1 MQESTYCR
9 KKEFEMLTFLFFV
22 LLFGIFGKLIWL
34 AVKAAWGISKIV
46 FSIVFLPVVVL
57 VLFFSGLVY
66 VALGL
71 LVVIGIVS
79 LIKGHI

>member
-1 MQESTYCR
+1 
-9 KKEFEMLTFLFFV
+9 MLTFLFFV

-34 AVKAAWGISKIV
+34 AVRAAWGISKIV

-57 VLFFSGLVY
+57 VLFFGGLVY

>member
-1 MQESTYCR
+1 
-9 KKEFEMLTFLFFV
+9 MLTFLFFV

-71 LVVIGIVS
+71 LGVIGIAS

>member
-1 MQESTYCR
+1 
-9 KKEFEMLTFLFFV
+9 MLTFLFFV

-71 LVVIGIVS
+71 LAVIGIVS

>member
-1 MQESTYCR
+1 
-9 KKEFEMLTFLFFV
+9 MLTFLFFV
-22 LLFGIFGKLIWL
+22 LLFEIFGKLIWL

-71 LVVIGIVS
+71 LAVIGIVS

>member
-1 MQESTYCR
+1 
-9 KKEFEMLTFLFFV
+9 MLTFLFFV

-57 VLFFSGLVY
+57 VLFFGGMVY

>member
-1 MQESTYCR
+1 
-9 KKEFEMLTFLFFV
+9 MLTFLFFV

-66 VALGL
+66 AALGL
-71 LVVIGIVS
+71 LVIIGIVS

>member
-1 MQESTYCR
+1 
-9 KKEFEMLTFLFFV
+9 MLTFLFFV

-34 AVKAAWGISKIV
+34 AVRAAWGISKIV

>member
-1 MQESTYCR
+1 
-9 KKEFEMLTFLFFV
+9 MLTFLFFV

-46 FSIVFLPVVVL
+46 FSIVFLQVVVL

>member
-1 MQESTYCR
+1 
-9 KKEFEMLTFLFFV
+9 MLTFLFFV

-71 LVVIGIVS
+71 LVVFGIAS

>member
-1 MQESTYCR
+1 
-9 KKEFEMLTFLFFV
+9 MLTFLFFV

-46 FSIVFLPVVVL
+46 FSMVFLPVVVL

-71 LVVIGIVS
+71 LVVIGIGS

>member
-1 MQESTYCR
+1 M
-9 KKEFEMLTFLFFV
+9 TFLFFV

>member
-1 MQESTYCR
+1 M
-9 KKEFEMLTFLFFV
+9 
-22 LLFGIFGKLIWL
+22 
-34 AVKAAWGISKIV
+34 GISKIV

-71 LVVIGIVS
+71 LVVIGIAS

>member
-1 MQESTYCR
+1 
-9 KKEFEMLTFLFFV
+9 MLTFLFFV

>member
-1 MQESTYCR
+1 
-9 KKEFEMLTFLFFV
+9 MLTFLFFV

-57 VLFFSGLVY
+57 VLFFRGLVY

>member
-1 MQESTYCR
+1 
-9 KKEFEMLTFLFFV
+9 MLTFLFFL

-71 LVVIGIVS
+71 LVAIGVGS

>member
-1 MQESTYCR
+1 
-9 KKEFEMLTFLFFV
+9 MLTFLFFV

-34 AVKAAWGISKIV
+34 AVKAAWGISMIV

-66 VALGL
+66 AALVL
-71 LVVIGIVS
+71 LVVIGIIS

>member
-1 MQESTYCR
+1 
-9 KKEFEMLTFLFFV
+9 MLTFLFFE

>member
-1 MQESTYCR
+1 
-9 KKEFEMLTFLFFV
+9 MLTFLFFV

-71 LVVIGIVS
+71 LVAIGIVS
-79 LIKGHI
+79 FIKGHI

>member
-1 MQESTYCR
+1 
-9 KKEFEMLTFLFFV
+9 MLTCLFFL

-71 LVVIGIVS
+71 LVAIGIVS

>member
-1 MQESTYCR
+1 
-9 KKEFEMLTFLFFV
+9 MLTFLFFV

-34 AVKAAWGISKIV
+34 AVKAAWGTSKIV

-57 VLFFSGLVY
+57 VLFFSGLIY
-66 VALGL
+66 VTLGL
-71 LVVIGIVS
+71 LVVIGIAS

>member
-1 MQESTYCR
+1 
-9 KKEFEMLTFLFFV
+9 MLTFLFFV

-57 VLFFSGLVY
+57 VLFFGGLVY

>member
-1 MQESTYCR
+1 
-9 KKEFEMLTFLFFV
+9 MLTFLFFV

-57 VLFFSGLVY
+57 VLFFSGLDY

-71 LVVIGIVS
+71 LVVIGIGS

>member
-1 MQESTYCR
+1 
-9 KKEFEMLTFLFFV
+9 MLTFLFFV

-66 VALGL
+66 SALVL
-71 LVVIGIVS
+71 LGVIGIIS

>member
-1 MQESTYCR
+1 
-9 KKEFEMLTFLFFV
+9 MLTFLFFV

-66 VALGL
+66 AALVL
-71 LVVIGIVS
+71 LVVIGIIS

>member
-1 MQESTYCR
+1 
-9 KKEFEMLTFLFFV
+9 MLTFLFFV

-71 LVVIGIVS
+71 LVVIGIAS

>member
-1 MQESTYCR
+1 
-9 KKEFEMLTFLFFV
+9 MLTFLFFV

-46 FSIVFLPVVVL
+46 FSIVLLPVVVL

>member
-1 MQESTYCR
+1 
-9 KKEFEMLTFLFFV
+9 MLTFLFFV
-22 LLFGIFGKLIWL
+22 LLFGMFGKLIWL

-57 VLFFSGLVY
+57 VLFFSGMVY

-71 LVVIGIVS
+71 LVAIGIVS

>member
-1 MQESTYCR
+1 
-9 KKEFEMLTFLFFV
+9 MLTFLFFV

-57 VLFFSGLVY
+57 VLFFSGMIY

>member
-1 MQESTYCR
+1 
-9 KKEFEMLTFLFFV
+9 MLTFLFFV

-57 VLFFSGLVY
+57 VL
-66 VALGL
+66 
-71 LVVIGIVS
+71 LVVIGIIS

>member
-1 MQESTYCR
+1 
-9 KKEFEMLTFLFFV
+9 MLTFLFFV

-57 VLFFSGLVY
+57 VLFFGGLVY

-71 LVVIGIVS
+71 LVAIGIAS

>member
-1 MQESTYCR
+1 
-9 KKEFEMLTFLFFV
+9 MLTFLFFV

-46 FSIVFLPVVVL
+46 FSIVFLPAVVL

-71 LVVIGIVS
+71 LVAIGIVS

>member
-1 MQESTYCR
+1 
-9 KKEFEMLTFLFFV
+9 MLTFLFFV

-71 LVVIGIVS
+71 LVAIGIVS

>member
-1 MQESTYCR
+1 
-9 KKEFEMLTFLFFV
+9 MLTFLFFV

-71 LVVIGIVS
+71 LAVIGIAS

>member
-1 MQESTYCR
+1 
-9 KKEFEMLTFLFFV
+9 MLTFLFFV

-46 FSIVFLPVVVL
+46 YWIVFLPAVVL
-57 VLFFSGLVY
+57 VLFFGGMVY

>member
-1 MQESTYCR
+1 
-9 KKEFEMLTFLFFV
+9 MLTFLFFL

-57 VLFFSGLVY
+57 VLFFSGMVY

>member
-1 MQESTYCR
+1 
-9 KKEFEMLTFLFFV
+9 MLTFLFFV

-34 AVKAAWGISKIV
+34 AVRAAWGISKIV

-71 LVVIGIVS
+71 LVVIGIIS

>member
-1 MQESTYCR
+1 
-9 KKEFEMLTFLFFV
+9 MLTFLFFV

-71 LVVIGIVS
+71 LVAIGIAS

>member
-1 MQESTYCR
+1 
-9 KKEFEMLTFLFFV
+9 MLTFLFFL

-57 VLFFSGLVY
+57 VLFFGGMVY